1 MSVDETAGR
10 GAGLLEFLGYVDD
23 KGLMNPSTAKAY
35 RAAARE
41 VLSAVEGDEWPSFDL
56 READV
61 DDMLQRF
68 QVKAGMKYTPR
79 SLSTYRSR
87 FRSAVSMY
95 LDYMKD
101 PGAWRP
107 TRPQPSRAS
116 SPDVSP
122 RRARRADTAG
132 PVTTGAAINYT
143 AVAAPSEPGMQS
155 YPFPIRR
162 EGGVVFATLILPTDL
177 TSKEADRIAAHLKT
191 LAIPEQLAL
200 PRPSHPDSKPDPP
213 L

>member
-10 GAGLLEFLGYVDD
+10 GGGLLEFLGYVDD

-79 SLSTYRSR
+79 SLSTYKSR

-107 TRPQPSRAS
+107 TRPQLSRTSPS
-116 SPDVSP
+116 DVSP
-122 RRARRADTAG
+122 RRARRADTAAR
-132 PVTTGAAINYT
+132 VTEGAGINYT
-143 AVAAPSEPGMQS
+143 AVAAPASSEMQS
-155 YPFPIRR
+155 YPFPLQR
-162 EGGVVFATLILPTDL
+162 EGGVVFATLTLPTDL
-177 TSKEADRIAAHLKT
+177 TTKEAERLSAHLKT

-200 PRPSHPDSKPDPP
+200 PRPPQPDDVK
-213 L
+213 